1 MVTICDHKGK
11 VKKNKEK
18 TMNILIREDSVAS
31 HVSFIRNERVI
42 LDFHLAEMYQTEIKK
57 FKQAIRRNTERF
69 PLDFMFQLSQEEYE
83 QLRVKFPSL
92 PLGRSERY
100 LPFAFTEQGVAML
113 SSVLNSDRAIQVNIA
128 IMRAFVQM
136 RRFIESNKD
145 ILAKV
150 QELED
155 TMQECFSKQDD
166 KIKDIL
172 DVIKHLICENSKPKP
187 QVGFQT

>member
-1 MVTICDHKGK
+1 MNQIVI
-11 VKKNKEK
+11 KEQ
-18 TMNILIREDSVAS
+18 NVAERIY
-31 HVSFIRNERVI
+31 FIRGEKVL
-42 LDFHLAEMYQTEIKK
+42 LDLDLASLYQID
-57 FKQAIRRNTERF
+57 IRRFREAVRRNLNRF
-69 PLDFMFQLSQEEYE
+69 PEDFMFQLTQDEH
-83 QLRVKFPSL
+83 KSL
-92 PLGRSERY
+92 EGSRISKRGQHAKY
-100 LPFAFTEQGVAML
+100 MPFVFSEQGVAML
-113 SSVLNSDRAIQVNIA
+113 SSVLNSDRAIEINIT

-155 TMQECFSKQDD
+155 TMQERFSKQDD